1 MSFWITG
8 WSTVSCWRFGAGIS
22 VRSVKLSSTHQ
33 QKCFFVLFLLG
44 RVEILVSFVQKV
56 VENWIEIKFF
66 GCWSV
71 YIVEILGQRINKKK
85 KNGWNDGWIVSSL
98 IFGCYCNFVWVHSL
112 TLLFHFT
119 VVLIY
124 GGNLGKLQKLLSLI
138 WELFTNIPRNSW
150 NFSRNFF
157 TNFWECFAN
166 ALSCHSFEFW

>member
-1 MSFWITG
+1 MYCTRK
-8 WSTVSCWRFGAGIS
+8 C
-22 VRSVKLSSTHQ
+22 VRSVKSNSEHQKSAFSLCFCLAEGKFLCLSFKTLSRIEL
-33 QKCFFVLFLLG
+33 KSSFL
-44 RVEILVSFVQKV
+44 V
-56 VENWIEIKFF
+56 VEEHII
-66 GCWSV
+66 G
-71 YIVEILGQRINKKK
+71 EILGQRINKKK
-85 KNGWNDGWIVSSL
+85 KNGWNDRWIVSSL

-157 TNFWECFAN
+157 TNFWECTL
-166 ALSCHSFEFW
+166 LSLIWILVNRDATHKTN